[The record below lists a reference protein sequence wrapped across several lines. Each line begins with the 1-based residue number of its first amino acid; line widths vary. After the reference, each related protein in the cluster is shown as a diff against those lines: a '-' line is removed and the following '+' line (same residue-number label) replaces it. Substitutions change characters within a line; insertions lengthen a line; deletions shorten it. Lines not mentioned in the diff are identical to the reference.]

1 MQVSLAMIHI
11 NYIVLNMSQKPLTPF
26 DTDESGPASG
36 RLVPQP
42 LHLQIRDRLTAAI
55 LSGDLQPGSVLPAEL
70 ELAQHYGIA
79 VGTLRRALTVLTE
92 EGLLT
97 RRRRTG
103 TVVTG
108 RTPQLTLRFLLRYFR
123 LHGLDGRLVRATT
136 RSISVHRDL
145 ATEAEARA
153 LDLPVGAGLWR
164 FRRLRLVED
173 RPVMLDDYAVPAARL
188 TGAPPERVP
197 EQLYLHLDEVHGLR
211 LAAAREMLG
220 AELCPPAAAALGLA
234 AGAPLLRIDETAY
247 DSAGRPV
254 VLALHHADTSRHRY
268 VSEIR

>member
-1 MQVSLAMIHI
+1 MKRKA
-11 NYIVLNMSQKPLTPF
+11 P
-26 DTDESGPASG
+26 DPAPRPAAE
-36 RLVPQP
+36 RLVAEP
-42 LHLQIRDRLTAAI
+42 LHLQIRDRLTAEI
-55 LSGDLQPGSVLPAEL
+55 LSGTLPPGTVLPAEL
-70 ELAQHYGIA
+70 ELAQGYGIA
-79 VGTLRRALTVLTE
+79 VGTLRRALAVLTE

-123 LHGLDGRLVRATT
+123 LHGLDGRLVQAQS
-136 RSISVHRDL
+136 RSL
-145 ATEAEARA
+145 AVSRETASPAEAVA
-153 LDLPVGAGLWR
+153 LDLSPGAELVR
-164 FRRLRLVED
+164 FRRLRLVEGL
-173 RPVMLDDYAVPAARL
+173 PVMLDDYAVPAARL
-188 TGAPPERVP
+188 TGALPDQVP
-197 EQLYLHLDEVHGLR
+197 AQLYLHLDAAHGLR

-234 AGAPLLRIDETAY
+234 AGAPLLRIDEVAY
-247 DSAGRPV
+247 DSAGRPA